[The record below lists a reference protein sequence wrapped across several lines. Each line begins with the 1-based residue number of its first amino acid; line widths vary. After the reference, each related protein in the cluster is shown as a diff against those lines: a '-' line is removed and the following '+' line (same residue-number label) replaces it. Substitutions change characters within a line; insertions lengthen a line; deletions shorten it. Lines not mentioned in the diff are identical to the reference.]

1 MTTEFKKFCRE
12 QIKRA
17 AHTRTYM
24 RANPRTQ
31 AQNNA
36 NKNGAEIGVYVYGGG
51 LFVCVCAHVGGQIL
65 DGSRD
70 GTMLK
75 KL

>member
-1 MTTEFKKFCRE
+1 
-12 QIKRA
+12 
-17 AHTRTYM
+17 M

-51 LFVCVCAHVGGQIL
+51 LFVCVCAHLGGQIL

>member
-1 MTTEFKKFCRE
+1 
-12 QIKRA
+12 
-17 AHTRTYM
+17 M

-51 LFVCVCAHVGGQIL
+51 LFVCVCVCARACRWPNIGWVKRW
-65 DGSRD
+65 DD
-70 GTMLK
+70 VK
-75 KL
+75 KVINEKIENFDQNLFLIIS